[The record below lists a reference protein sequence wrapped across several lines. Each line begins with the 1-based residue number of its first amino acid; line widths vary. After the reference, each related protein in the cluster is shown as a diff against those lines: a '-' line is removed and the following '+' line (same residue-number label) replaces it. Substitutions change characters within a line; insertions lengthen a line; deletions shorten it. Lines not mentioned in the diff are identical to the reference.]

1 MNEWQGGVGKRT
13 MSKRTASAWN
23 VFVVA
28 DITCKSGGVVVGEEG
43 RSFGVDDGK
52 KFKRRNGYI

>member
-1 MNEWQGGVGKRT
+1 MDEWQDGVGKRT

-28 DITCKSGGVVVGEEG
+28 DIMCKSGGGGG
-43 RSFGVDDGK
+43 RRGRKIVWG
-52 KFKRRNGYI
+52 